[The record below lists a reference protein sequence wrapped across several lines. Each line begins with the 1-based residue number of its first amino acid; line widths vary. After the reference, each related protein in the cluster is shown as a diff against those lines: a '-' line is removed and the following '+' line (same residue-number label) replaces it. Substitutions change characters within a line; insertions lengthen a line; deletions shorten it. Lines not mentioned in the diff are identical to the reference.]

1 MVSDRNIGHLRTA
14 VVVLDA
20 ILSELCSM
28 IAFHRVG
35 RALIGNAYD
44 KRVALV
50 RIARES
56 PRRSLTV
63 SVERPTS
70 EERARSSPF

>member
-1 MVSDRNIGHLRTA
+1 MVRDKATGRRRTA

-20 ILSELCSM
+20 ILSKLRM
-28 IAFHRVG
+28 IAFHPVG